1 MSFNFYVPAEQQVR
15 DKAEFA
21 RKGIARGRSIAA
33 LEYDN
38 GVLLLAENPSTAL
51 RKISEVYDRI
61 AFAGVGRYNEFEM
74 LRKAGIRQADLMGY
88 LYSRDDVTAQAVAT
102 GFAEALGA
110 IFSREQKPY
119 EVEVLVA
126 EVGDPN
132 RLYRVSYDGTLYD
145 ERQVAAIGGK
155 ADVLVESLRQGWTEG
170 MTLDDALAHGQA
182 AFATAEGRPLEGWE
196 AAVLDRQNGRRAFRR
211 LQVPA
216 S

>member
-126 EVGDPN
+126 EVGTPN

-155 ADVLVESLRQGWTEG
+155 ADVLVENLRQGWTEG
-170 MTLDDALAHGQA
+170 MTLDAALAHGQA
-182 AFATAEGRPLEGWE
+182 AFAAAEGRTLEGWE
-196 AAVLDRQNGRRAFRR
+196 AAVLDRENGRRAFRR
-211 LQVPA
+211 LQMPA

>member
-1 MSFNFYVPAEQQVR
+1 MTFPIYVAPEQVVR
-15 DKAEFA
+15 EKSEFA

-33 LEYDN
+33 IEYAD

-51 RKISEVYDRI
+51 KKISEVYDRI

-88 LYSRDDVTAQAVAT
+88 LYSREDVNAQAVAT
-102 GFAEALGA
+102 AFSEALGA
-110 IFSREQKPY
+110 IFSREPKPY

-145 ERQVAAIGGK
+145 ERRVAAIGGK
-155 ADVLVESLRQGWTEG
+155 AEILAENLRKAWKEG
-170 MTLDDALAHGQA
+170 LDIEGALAIGKEAFQA
-182 AFATAEGRPLEGWE
+182 AEGRDPEGWE
-196 AAVLDRQNGRRAFRR
+196 AAVLDRTNGRRAFRR
-211 LQVPA
+211 LQV
-216 S
+216 SE

>member
-1 MSFNFYVPAEQQVR
+1 MTFPLYVPAEQQVR

-33 LEYDN
+33 VEYVD

-88 LYSRDDVTAQAVAT
+88 LYSRDDVNAQAVAT
-102 GFAEALGA
+102 AFSEALGV
-110 IFSREQKPY
+110 IFSREPKPY

-126 EVGDPN
+126 EVGNPN
-132 RLYRVSYDGTLYD
+132 RLYRVSYDGTLND

-155 ADVLVESLRQGWTEG
+155 ADVLVESLRKDWREG
-170 MTLDDALAHGQA
+170 MTLDEATALGQA
-182 AFATAEGRPLEGWE
+182 AFAAAEGRALEGWE
-196 AAVLDRQNGRRAFRR
+196 AAVLDRGNGRRAFRR
-211 LQVPA
+211 LQLPT
-216 S
+216 

>member
-1 MSFNFYVPAEQQVR
+1 
-15 DKAEFA
+15 
-21 RKGIARGRSIAA
+21 
-33 LEYDN
+33 
-38 GVLLLAENPSTAL
+38 
-51 RKISEVYDRI
+51 
-61 AFAGVGRYNEFEM
+61 M
-74 LRKAGIRQADLMGY
+74 LHKAGIRQADLMGY
-88 LYSRDDVTAQAVAT
+88 LYSREDVTAQAVAT
-102 GFAEALGA
+102 GFAEAPGA

-196 AAVLDRQNGRRAFRR
+196 AAVLDRQNGRRVFRR

>member
-38 GVLLLAENPSTAL
+38 GVLLLAENPS
-51 RKISEVYDRI
+51 
-61 AFAGVGRYNEFEM
+61 FAGVGRYNEFEM

-88 LYSRDDVTAQAVAT
+88 LYSREDVTAQAVAT